1 VFVAVDDGFAPI
13 NSLIEHAIAVDA
25 AESITLY
32 WASRARRRPVPA
44 QPVPCLGRCPR
55 RVQYQPLTTEA
66 LPAALAANPAV
77 AASDVYLAGAERDVE
92 PILAVLRAAGLPPER
107 LHVEAW

>member
-1 VFVAVDDGFAPI
+1 M
-13 NSLIEHAIAVDA
+13 
-25 AESITLY
+25 
-32 WASRARRRPVPA
+32 
-44 QPVPCLGRCPR
+44 
-55 RVQYQPLTTEA
+55 
-66 LPAALAANPAV
+66 LAANPAL